1 MNGPEIII
9 ISKPVEPIEA
19 NKNNLLTMDD
29 VKRFHIH
36 NSKNKFKSVYSKM
49 FNKKFNKKNK

>member
-1 MNGPEIII
+1 MDRPEIVI
-9 ISKPVEPIEA
+9 ISKPVEPIEV
-19 NKNNLLTMDD
+19 NRNNLLTMDD
-29 VKRFHIH
+29 VKRLHIQ

>member
-9 ISKPVEPIEA
+9 ISKPVEPIEV
-19 NKNNLLTMDD
+19 NRNNLLTMDD
-29 VKRFHIH
+29 VKRLHIQ

>member
-9 ISKPVEPIEA
+9 ISKPVEPIEV
-19 NKNNLLTMDD
+19 NRNNLLTMDD
-29 VKRFHIH
+29 VKRLHMQ

>member
-9 ISKPVEPIEA
+9 ISKPVEPIEV

-29 VKRFHIH
+29 VKRLHMQ